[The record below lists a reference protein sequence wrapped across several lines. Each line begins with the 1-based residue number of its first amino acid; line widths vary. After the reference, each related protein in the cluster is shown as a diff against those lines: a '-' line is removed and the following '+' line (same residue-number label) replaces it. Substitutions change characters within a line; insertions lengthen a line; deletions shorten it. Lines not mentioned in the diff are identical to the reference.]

1 MIGACNTSGGEDKRL
16 QNFRWKPEGKRQFGR
31 PKRRWENNIQM
42 DLKEVGCVG
51 MDWTELAQ
59 DRDL

>member
-1 MIGACNTSGGEDKRL
+1 MHVTRL
-16 QNFRWKPEGKRQFGR
+16 EERIIVYRIFVGKPEGKRQFGR